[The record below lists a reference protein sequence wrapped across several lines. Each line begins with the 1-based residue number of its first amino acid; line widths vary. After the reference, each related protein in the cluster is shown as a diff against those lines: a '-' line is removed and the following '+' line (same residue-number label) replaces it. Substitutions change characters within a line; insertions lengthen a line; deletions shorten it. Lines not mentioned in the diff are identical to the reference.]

1 MSRVLFPSSPA
12 SPWPNFTDGQLELL
26 KWIGVVSMF
35 IDHFGRLLFGWG
47 LETIVFGAGRLAFP
61 LFALVLVC
69 NLARPGDQAT
79 RAKRIALRLAF
90 ACAVATPAAIW
101 ARGEPMHINIF
112 GTLGLGAALCWIF
125 SSQSNLAWRVVL
137 CGLIAIAG
145 LYVEYGLI
153 GISLVA
159 AIFLWRFKPRR
170 DTAVL
175 AAIMLLAL
183 TYFNA
188 SFGGIY
194 GLVGTLAAL
203 PLAWAVTYVPVVMP
217 RMPWLF
223 YAIYPAHLALIGAL
237 KAFNGNL
244 A

>member
-1 MSRVLFPSSPA
+1 MSRVVLPDSNT
-12 SPWPNFTDGQLELL
+12 SPWPRFTDGQLELL

-35 IDHFGRLLFGWG
+35 IDHFGRHLFGWG

-69 NLARPGDQAT
+69 NLARPGDQAA
-79 RAKRIALRLAF
+79 RAKRIALRLAL

-101 ARGEPMHINIF
+101 ARGGPTQINIF
-112 GTLGLGAALCWIF
+112 GTLGLGTALCWVF
-125 SSQSNLAWRVVL
+125 TSRSNLAWRVVL
-137 CGLIAIAG
+137 CGLVAVAG
-145 LYVEYGLI
+145 LYVEFGLI
-153 GISLVA
+153 GVGLVA

-170 DTAVL
+170 ETVAL
-175 AAIMLLAL
+175 AALMLLAL

-188 SFGGIY
+188 SFGGVY
-194 GLVGTLAAL
+194 GIVGTLVVL
-203 PLAWAVTYVPVVMP
+203 PLAWAVTCVPVVMP

-237 KAFNGNL
+237 NAAKGP
-244 A
+244 